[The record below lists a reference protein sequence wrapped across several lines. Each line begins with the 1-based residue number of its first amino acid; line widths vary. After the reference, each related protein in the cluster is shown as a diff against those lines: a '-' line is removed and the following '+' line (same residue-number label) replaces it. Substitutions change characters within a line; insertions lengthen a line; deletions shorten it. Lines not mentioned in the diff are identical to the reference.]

1 QTSFSTDE
9 SIETLPLLLSPTA
22 DSLDDRVKLDARTE
36 GEKEADHDSFSSDDD
51 EEDDSSRF
59 SLDDKDD
66 DLLHNKPL
74 HFIQLPSTTT
84 SKKRVSKSKQKIPI
98 ATRLRFT
105 TDRDEGKVEDQ
116 QLDLRQLLNYIK
128 QVTVILQAEDED
140 IVVNVDDSTDL
151 AYTRRDGVIVSLLKI
166 QGTKENTVK
175 CALKSINALFIDKQ
189 DLQNVDVKKIDEDPR
204 IKAIYSAIKQKFR
217 FFGKKTLKS
226 KATLNESIAT
236 TSTPQITNYNNNKQ
250 QGEANEQTSYLS

>member
-1 QTSFSTDE
+1 MENINDNKDYGDKEMYTIQQHYSSDFDKSIIYEWRTFHTYLLDKKKGGQTSFSTDE

-36 GEKEADHDSFSSDDD
+36 GEKEADHDSFDSDDD
-51 EEDDSSRF
+51 EEDDSFRL
-59 SLDDKDD
+59 SLADKDD

-74 HFIQLPSTTT
+74 HFIPLPSTTT
-84 SKKRVSKSKQKIPI
+84 SKKRVSKSKQKIPV

-105 TDRDEGKVEDQ
+105 TDRDEGKV
-116 QLDLRQLLNYIK
+116 
-128 QVTVILQAEDED
+128 TVILQAEDED
-140 IVVNVDDSTDL
+140 IVVSVDNSTDL

-189 DLQNVDVKKIDEDPR
+189 DLQNVDVKKIDDDPR
-204 IKAIYSAIKQKFR
+204 IKAIYSTQ
-217 FFGKKTLKS
+217 
-226 KATLNESIAT
+226 
-236 TSTPQITNYNNNKQ
+236 
-250 QGEANEQTSYLS
+250 

>member
-128 QVTVILQAEDED
+128 QV
-140 IVVNVDDSTDL
+140 
-151 AYTRRDGVIVSLLKI
+151 
-166 QGTKENTVK
+166 
-175 CALKSINALFIDKQ
+175 NA
-189 DLQNVDVKKIDEDPR
+189 
-204 IKAIYSAIKQKFR
+204 
-217 FFGKKTLKS
+217 
-226 KATLNESIAT
+226 
-236 TSTPQITNYNNNKQ
+236 
-250 QGEANEQTSYLS
+250 